1 MLKLSQGFCVGMAA
15 FVSASAVAAPLQI
28 PTSVPIVEVAQ
39 QTNTYNYVPVNENN
53 STIKRVVPI
62 SDALVTG
69 QSVSDVEP
77 KVSTTR
83 RLPIGTGADV
93 TAKVTIPKKNIAKAL
108 VATAKGVGKVA
119 LPGVAALALEALLD
133 YGIKNIELGPDGALQ
148 GTKDVEDGFDV
159 SDGRSWRNGSEAT
172 SYLSPRLSAEGLA
185 LQLTKNSGSTYTVS
199 SCSIGSISAQSICT
213 FKVKTANGME
223 GETTYTM
230 AAYVNSDCPV
240 GYFVVGSKCT
250 KDKPASSLSEQQI
263 EDAIA
268 SASGWPKSSS
278 VVLAE
283 MLQYPDTRKIIQDYP
298 NNGVEINGPPSV
310 KGKSTTSTES
320 VQLLPGTNT
329 VAPPGTP
336 PSQTQ
341 PGTKTT
347 TTTATHPIT
356 YSGNSVS
363 HSTVNNTTTNIT
375 NNVTNVTTTETKTE
389 EIEDDKDDQMPAD
402 TALGYLPK
410 LYEQKYPEG
419 LAGVWN
425 QRSQE
430 FKSSGLFSLA
440 EQLMP
445 TSLNGGTCPSFS
457 MDLSIG
463 PWADY
468 GTHEVPMPCWI
479 WDTCKYI
486 LLLMAAVS
494 ARRIVFGG

>member
-15 FVSASAVAAPLQI
+15 FFCVSAIAAPLQI
-28 PTSVPIVEVAQ
+28 PTNVPIVEVAQ

-83 RLPIGTGADV
+83 RLPIGTGAEV
-93 TAKVTIPKKNIAKAL
+93 TAKVTVPKKNIAKAL
-108 VATAKGVGKVA
+108 VATAKGVGKAA
-119 LPGVAALALEALLD
+119 LPGAAYLALDALLD
-133 YGIKNIELGPDGALQ
+133 FGISNIKVDGDSITGEKVSDKVWPSNGTQYRTELGGLWGYGPTPQAACDSLGAYGQALFAAGQ
-148 GTKDVEDGFDV
+148 NVFQSYRFNGRCVLTARGPGGT
-159 SDGRSWRNGSEAT
+159 SEWE
-172 SYLSPRLSAEGLA
+172 RD
-185 LQLTKNSGSTYTVS
+185 
-199 SCSIGSISAQSICT
+199 IGSVAS
-213 FKVKTANGME
+213 
-223 GETTYTM
+223 
-230 AAYVNSDCPV
+230 CPV
-240 GYFVVGSKCT
+240 GYYYTGTGSCSAVAP
-250 KDKPASSLSEQQI
+250 KDPVDQAMIEQMI
-263 EDAIA
+263 TDSDGWPS
-268 SASGWPKSSS
+268 SAS
-278 VVLAE
+278 VALAE
-283 MLQYPDTRKIIQDYP
+283 MLKYPDTRRIIQDYP
-298 NNGVEINGPPSV
+298 SNGVEINGPASV
-310 KGKSTTSTES
+310 KGKSTTATEG
-320 VQLLPGTNT
+320 VQLVPGTTT
-329 VAPPGTP
+329 VAAPGTP

-389 EIEDDKDDQMPAD
+389 EAKDDKEDQMPSD
-402 TALGYLPK
+402 TALGDLPK
-410 LYEQKYPEG
+410 LYEQKYSEG

-445 TSLNGGTCPSFS
+445 TSLNGGTCPSFNL
-457 MDLSIG
+457 DLSIG

-494 ARRIVFGG
+494 ARRIVLGG

>member
-15 FVSASAVAAPLQI
+15 VACGSAIAAPLQI
-28 PTSVPIVEVAQ
+28 PTNGPIVEVAQ

-119 LPGVAALALEALLD
+119 LPGVAALALDALLD
-133 YGIKNIELGPDGALQ
+133 YGLKNVKLGDDGELTADGEQEGAA
-148 GTKDVEDGFDV
+148 FV
-159 SDGRSWRNGSEAT
+159 SDGRTWK
-172 SYLSPRLSAEGLA
+172 Y
-185 LQLTKNSGSTYTVS
+185 
-199 SCSIGSISAQSICT
+199 
-213 FKVKTANGME
+213 
-223 GETTYTM
+223 
-230 AAYVNSDCPV
+230 
-240 GYFVVGSKCT
+240 GSKSFNSKEQACAYGLSTQSQGWIVVNLKMTNIYSDVVSCNYTLKIGEGYDPFTRTYNISSPGYSNCLPGYYVWNDSCT
-250 KDKPASSLSEQQI
+250 KDKPTKPMRENEIL
-263 EDAIA
+263 DKIA
-268 SASGWPKSSS
+268 SASGWPSSSS
-278 VVLAE
+278 VALAE
-283 MLQYPDTRKIIQDYP
+283 MLKYPDTRRIIQDYP
-298 NNGVEINGPPSV
+298 SNGVEINGPTSV
-310 KGKSTTSTES
+310 KGKSTTATEG
-320 VQLLPGTNT
+320 VQLVPGTTT
-329 VAPPGTP
+329 VAAPGTP

-356 YSGNSVS
+356 YSGSSVS

-389 EIEDDKDDQMPAD
+389 KAKDDKEDQMPAD
-402 TALGYLPK
+402 SPLGDLPK
-410 LYEQKYPEG
+410 LYEQKYPDG
-419 LAGVWN
+419 LSGVWN

-445 TSLNGGTCPSFS
+445 TSLNGGICPSFNL
-457 MDLSIG
+457 DLSIG

-468 GTHEVPMPCWI
+468 GTHEVPMPCWV

>member
-15 FVSASAVAAPLQI
+15 FACGSALAAPLQI

-39 QTNTYNYVPVNENN
+39 QTNTYNFVPVNENN
-53 STIKRVVPI
+53 STIKRMVPI
-62 SDALVTG
+62 SHALVTG

-83 RLPIGTGADV
+83 RLPVGTGADV

-119 LPGVAALALEALLD
+119 LPGAAALALEALLD
-133 YGIKNIELGPDGALQ
+133 YGLKNVKLGPDGSLEAS
-148 GTKDVEDGFDV
+148 KDIDDGYQV
-159 SDGRSWRNGSEAT
+159 SDGRYWTNGSDGKL
-172 SYLSPRLSAEGLA
+172 YLSSVQAALGQAIYLDGLLGPKNEFQSCAVQHSTFYICKIKIWSGQVLSYNI
-185 LQLTKNSGSTYTVS
+185 NSPS
-199 SCSIGSISAQSICT
+199 SSNCL
-213 FKVKTANGME
+213 
-223 GETTYTM
+223 
-230 AAYVNSDCPV
+230 V
-240 GYFVVGSKCT
+240 GYYVVGDRCE
-250 KDKPASSLSEQQI
+250 KDRPTASLSEQEI

-268 SASGWPKSSS
+268 YASGWPRSSS
-278 VVLAE
+278 VALAE
-283 MLQYPDTRKIIQDYP
+283 MLKYPDTRRIIQDYP
-298 NNGVEINGPPSV
+298 SNGVEINGPTSV
-310 KGKSTTSTES
+310 KGKSTTATEP
-320 VQLLPGTNT
+320 VQLVPGTTT
-329 VAPPGTP
+329 VAAPGTTTA
-336 PSQTQ
+336 TQ

-356 YSGNSVS
+356 YSGSSVS

-389 EIEDDKDDQMPAD
+389 EVKDDKEDQMPAD
-402 TALGYLPK
+402 SPLGDLPN
-410 LYEQKYPEG
+410 LYEQKYPDG
-419 LAGVWN
+419 LSGVWN

-457 MDLSIG
+457 LDLSIG

>member
-1 MLKLSQGFCVGMAA
+1 MQSFPKGAGKL
-15 FVSASAVAAPLQI
+15 L
-28 PTSVPIVEVAQ
+28 
-39 QTNTYNYVPVNENN
+39 
-53 STIKRVVPI
+53 
-62 SDALVTG
+62 
-69 QSVSDVEP
+69 
-77 KVSTTR
+77 
-83 RLPIGTGADV
+83 
-93 TAKVTIPKKNIAKAL
+93 
-108 VATAKGVGKVA
+108 
-119 LPGVAALALEALLD
+119 LPGVGAIALEALID
-133 YGIKNIELGPDGALQ
+133 YGLRNVKVGDDGSLTAGKPSDAYFPQSDGYIWKIDGTNREYYGPEAGCVSNTPAGFVFSQLMFINQNYYTCRFKQISNGVLNDSFGMVRVRPSPNCTAGSFVDNGVCTPDKPLASMTEQ
-148 GTKDVEDGFDV
+148 EVED
-159 SDGRSWRNGSEAT
+159 W
-172 SYLSPRLSAEGLA
+172 
-185 LQLTKNSGSTYTVS
+185 
-199 SCSIGSISAQSICT
+199 
-213 FKVKTANGME
+213 
-223 GETTYTM
+223 
-230 AAYVNSDCPV
+230 
-240 GYFVVGSKCT
+240 
-250 KDKPASSLSEQQI
+250 
-263 EDAIA
+263 IA
-268 SASGWPKSSS
+268 SRDGWPSSAS
-278 VVLAE
+278 VALAG
-283 MLQYPDTRKIIQDYP
+283 MLQYPDTRRIIQDYP
-298 NNGVEINGPPSV
+298 SNGVEINGPASV

-336 PSQTQ
+336 PAQTQ

-356 YSGNSVS
+356 YSGSTVS

-402 TALGYLPK
+402 TALGDLPK
-410 LYEQKYPEG
+410 LYEQKYPDG

-445 TSLNGGTCPSFS
+445 TSLNGGTCPSFNL
-457 MDLSIG
+457 DLSIG

-486 LLLMAAVS
+486 LLLIAAVS

>member
-15 FVSASAVAAPLQI
+15 FACGSALAAPLQI

-39 QTNTYNYVPVNENN
+39 QANAYTYVPVNENN

-62 SDALVTG
+62 TDALVTG

-93 TAKVTIPKKNIAKAL
+93 TAKVTIPKRNIAKAL
-108 VATAKGVGKVA
+108 VASAKIAGAVA
-119 LPGVAALALEALLD
+119 LPGVAGLALDALLD
-133 YGIKNIELGPDGALQ
+133 YGLTNVKVGDDGALQ
-148 GTKDVEDGFDV
+148 ADSESQEHFPV
-159 SDGRSWRNGSEAT
+159 SDGYYWKLSNGNQT
-172 SYLSPRLSAEGLA
+172 NFLSAEDACIAGRYDNTITFVSVQMMDGGTWAYCNAKWPSGNVYQYQIFRQQKSNCPAGNFVDNGVCTPNKPLSKMSEQDILDWIAARDGWPTSASLA
-185 LQLTKNSGSTYTVS
+185 LAG
-199 SCSIGSISAQSICT
+199 
-213 FKVKTANGME
+213 
-223 GETTYTM
+223 
-230 AAYVNSDCPV
+230 
-240 GYFVVGSKCT
+240 
-250 KDKPASSLSEQQI
+250 
-263 EDAIA
+263 
-268 SASGWPKSSS
+268 
-278 VVLAE
+278 
-283 MLQYPDTRKIIQDYP
+283 MLQYPDTRRIIQDYP
-298 NNGVEINGPPSV
+298 SNGVEINGPASV
-310 KGKSTTSTES
+310 PGKSTTATES
-320 VQLLPGTNT
+320 VQLVPGTNT
-329 VAPPGTP
+329 VAAPGTP

-389 EIEDDKDDQMPAD
+389 EIEDDKEDQMPAD
-402 TALGYLPK
+402 TPLGDLPK
-410 LYEQKYPEG
+410 LYEQKYPDG

-457 MDLSIG
+457 LDLSIG

-468 GTHEVPMPCWI
+468 GTHQVPMPCWV

-486 LLLMAAVS
+486 LLLIAAVS

>member
-1 MLKLSQGFCVGMAA
+1 MIKCSQGFVVGMAA
-15 FVSASAVAAPLQI
+15 FVCGSASAAPLQI
-28 PTSVPIVEVAQ
+28 PTNVPIVEVSQ

-69 QSVSDVEP
+69 QNVSDVEP

-83 RLPIGTGADV
+83 RLPIGTGAEV
-93 TAKVTIPKKNIAKAL
+93 TAHVKIPKANISKALILSAKLGSRVAGGVVGGIAVDALIDYGLKNIK
-108 VATAKGVGKVA
+108 
-119 LPGVAALALEALLD
+119 
-133 YGIKNIELGPDGALQ
+133 LGPDGLLTAE
-148 GTKDVEDGFDV
+148 GPDNKPYEI
-159 SDGRSWRNGSEAT
+159 SDGYVYR
-172 SYLSPRLSAEGLA
+172 
-185 LQLTKNSGSTYTVS
+185 
-199 SCSIGSISAQSICT
+199 
-213 FKVKTANGME
+213 
-223 GETTYTM
+223 
-230 AAYVNSDCPV
+230 VNSHANVIGISPMSACSAYAHDV
-240 GYFVVGSKCT
+240 FSGGSYQLQSSQVVSGGCVISFLFGPNPYTQTFPIAREGFSGCSTGNYVADGKCT
-250 KDKPASSLSEQQI
+250 ADKPVVAMNEQEVQ
-263 EDAIA
+263 DWIA
-268 SASGWPKSSS
+268 SRDGWPSSAS
-278 VVLAE
+278 VALAE
-283 MLQYPDTRKIIQDYP
+283 MLKYPDTRRIIQDYP
-298 NNGVEINGPPSV
+298 SNGVEINGPASV
-310 KGKSTTSTES
+310 KGKSTTATEG
-320 VQLLPGTNT
+320 VQLVPGTTT
-329 VAPPGTP
+329 VAAPGTP

-356 YSGNSVS
+356 YSGSTVS

-389 EIEDDKDDQMPAD
+389 EVEDDKDDQMPVD
-402 TALGYLPK
+402 TALGDLPE
-410 LYEQKYPEG
+410 LYKQKYPDG
-419 LAGVWN
+419 LSGVWN

-445 TSLNGGTCPSFS
+445 TSLNGGTCPSFNL
-457 MDLSIG
+457 DLSIG
-463 PWADY
+463 SWADY